1 MSTITVNRRTSTT
14 ARTTAGTTAPS
25 RRRQVARERIDR
37 IEAHPRSSA
46 APVRLTRRG
55 RWVRTL
61 VLLGAVL
68 ALSIVFGSGSV
79 ATGDRGAS
87 PATTT
92 VVVTEG
98 ASLWS
103 IADEIAEPG
112 ETREVMYEIERLN
125 ELESSVLVPGQTL
138 VVPSAR

>member
-1 MSTITVNRRTSTT
+1 MSTITMNRPSAVRAT
-14 ARTTAGTTAPS
+14 ATRAAT
-25 RRRQVARERIDR
+25 
-37 IEAHPRSSA
+37 PRGSA

-55 RWVRTL
+55 RWVLTL
-61 VLLGAVL
+61 LLLGAVL
-68 ALSIVFGSGSV
+68 ALSVVLGSGSI
-79 ATGDRGAS
+79 AAPERGQA
-87 PATTT
+87 PATAT

-125 ELESSVLVPGQTL
+125 QLGSTTLVPGQTL
-138 VVPSAR
+138 VVPAG

>member
-1 MSTITVNRRTSTT
+1 MSTITMNRQTARPNTAAAPVRRRTVE
-14 ARTTAGTTAPS
+14 AAPTS
-25 RRRQVARERIDR
+25 AETRR
-37 IEAHPRSSA
+37 P

-55 RWVRTL
+55 RWVLTVL
-61 VLLGAVL
+61 LLGAVL

-79 ATGDRGAS
+79 ASPERGQA

-103 IADEIAEPG
+103 IADDIAEPG
-112 ETREVMYEIERLN
+112 DTREVMYEIERLN
-125 ELESSVLVPGQTL
+125 QLESSVLVPGQTL
-138 VVPSAR
+138 VVPAS

>member
-1 MSTITVNRRTSTT
+1 MSTITVNRPTRSTAST
-14 ARTTAGTTAPS
+14 ASTAARS
-25 RRRQVARERIDR
+25 RRRQVEREQIDR
-37 IEAHPRSSA
+37 IEAQPRGSA

-55 RWVRTL
+55 RWVLTL

-92 VVVTEG
+92 VVVTDG

-103 IADEIAEPG
+103 IADEIAAPG

-138 VVPSAR
+138 VVPSAG